1 LSIQWL
7 NILFCFCWYLDFRK
21 STLFQSSSF
30 RFKKFRKYLFYEC
43 SITIV
48 EVFLYIIFNLINYL
62 NCCLSMSSNIQQFSC
77 YFKQLPALDKHRWNG
92 SRKAIV
98 SARRIKEGDDG
109 DVYVFYLDF
118 ESNEL
123 LFLVNMR
130 SFFLVFSSRFI
141 FIYILQKKLLILKT
155 L

>member
-1 LSIQWL
+1 
-7 NILFCFCWYLDFRK
+7 
-21 STLFQSSSF
+21 
-30 RFKKFRKYLFYEC
+30 
-43 SITIV
+43 
-48 EVFLYIIFNLINYL
+48 
-62 NCCLSMSSNIQQFSC
+62 MSSNIQQFSC

-141 FIYILQKKLLILKT
+141 FIYIVQKNY
-155 L
+155 